1 MKRLVIG
8 AAAAG
13 GAAFAVRR
21 FARKASEMHHHCRE
35 MMRDRCGQPSGDCQ
49 SS

>member
-13 GAAFAVRR
+13 GAAFAHHRLARR
-21 FARKASEMHHHCRE
+21 GRELRDRCRE
-35 MMRDRCGQPSGDCQ
+35 MMRGQGGGPNAACQ
-49 SS
+49 PG